1 MEMKYK
7 LNQFPRALIC
17 LIYNVLLVQETMDQ
31 GKCTNQELVFFKV
44 DFAKPYDKVSW
55 GFLFEAMLKMGMALE
70 FIVEMMELIFQDA
83 RWLWFTWVEPL
94 SDHSR

>member
-1 MEMKYK
+1 
-7 LNQFPRALIC
+7 
-17 LIYNVLLVQETMDQ
+17 
-31 GKCTNQELVFFKV
+31 
-44 DFAKPYDKVSW
+44 
-55 GFLFEAMLKMGMALE
+55 LFEAMLKMGMALE